1 MQYVTVKDERQPTG
15 LPGGDSASEKEGA
28 EQLLGG
34 QSSVTQGQ
42 VPKHT
47 GLRRNEPKNER
58 YAAPW
63 IKIKEQ
69 GGEGTEHNCWVF
81 SLKNRSERKS
91 AKCQYLKLLGGEF
104 KVTVTQL
111 LQTLKFFFL
120 N

>member
-1 MQYVTVKDERQPTG
+1 MTLGEVPKYTG
-15 LPGGDSASEKEGA
+15 L
-28 EQLLGG
+28 Q
-34 QSSVTQGQ
+34 
-42 VPKHT
+42 
-47 GLRRNEPKNER
+47 RRQPKNEH

-81 SLKNRSERKS
+81 SLKNRSERNS
-91 AKCQYLKLLGGEF
+91 AECQCLKLLGGEF

-111 LQTLKFFFL
+111 FQTLLENFL